1 MAIGDRNE
9 ARLGGPIQLGTTTTT
24 ICTAAT
30 GYAEIIKQ
38 IIICNTDTI
47 DRTVTL
53 AIGSAATA
61 ANRLMSNLPIGAN
74 DIMVFDTAIVLA
86 AGETLQGLSDTA
98 AKVTVTAVGWEK
110 QTA

>member
-9 ARLGGPIQLGTTTTT
+9 SRLGGPIQLGTSTTT
-24 ICTAAT
+24 IATAAT

-38 IIICNTDTI
+38 VIITNTDTV

-61 ANRLMSNLPIGAN
+61 ANRLFSNLQIGAN
-74 DIMVFDTAIVLA
+74 DVMVGDTALELA

-98 AKVTVTAVGWEK
+98 AKVTVTVVGWEK

>member
-1 MAIGDRNE
+1 MAIGDRTE
-9 ARLGGPIQLGTTTTT
+9 SRLGGPIQLGTTTTT

-30 GYAEIIKQ
+30 GYTEVIKQ
-38 IIICNTDTI
+38 VIICNTDTA

-61 ANRLMSNLPIGAN
+61 SNRVLSALPIGAN
-74 DIMVFDTAIVLA
+74 DIIVWDTALVLT

-98 AKVTVTAVGWEK
+98 SKVNVTVVGWEK

>member
-9 ARLGGPIQLGTTTTT
+9 SRLGGPTQLGTSTTT

-30 GYAEIIKQ
+30 GYAEILKQ
-38 IIICNTDTI
+38 IIITNTDTV
-47 DRTVTL
+47 DRTFTL

-61 ANRLMSNLPIGAN
+61 SNRIISALPIGAN
-74 DIMVFDTAIVLA
+74 DVMVFDTAIVLA

-98 AKVTVTAVGWEK
+98 SKVNVTVVGWEK

>member
-9 ARLGGPIQLGTTTTT
+9 SRLGGPIQLGTSTTT
-24 ICTAAT
+24 IATAAT

-38 IIICNTDTI
+38 IIITNTDTI

-61 ANRLMSNLPIGAN
+61 ANRLLSALPIGAN
-74 DIMVFDTAIVLA
+74 DVIIWDTAIVLA

-98 AKVTVTAVGWEK
+98 AKVTVTVVGWEK

>member
-1 MAIGDRNE
+1 MAVGDRVE
-9 ARLGGPIQLGTTTTT
+9 SRLGGPTQLGTTTTT

-38 IIICNTDTI
+38 IIITNTDTI

-61 ANRLMSNLPIGAN
+61 ANRLLSALPIGAN
-74 DIMVFDTAIVLA
+74 DVMIWDTALVLN
-86 AGETLQGLSDTA
+86 AGDTLQGLSDTA
-98 AKVTVTAVGWEK
+98 AKITVTVVGWEK

>member
-9 ARLGGPIQLGTTTTT
+9 SRLGGPTQLGTSTTT

-30 GYAEIIKQ
+30 GYAEILKQ
-38 IIICNTDTI
+38 IIITNTDTV

-53 AIGSAATA
+53 AIGSAATES
-61 ANRLMSNLPIGAN
+61 NRIISALPIGAN
-74 DIMVFDTAIVLA
+74 DVMVFDTALVLA

-98 AKVTVTAVGWEK
+98 SKVNVTVVGWEK

>member
-1 MAIGDRNE
+1 MAVGDRTE
-9 ARLGGPIQLGTTTTT
+9 SRLGGPIQLGTTTTT

-30 GYAEIIKQ
+30 GYAEVIKQ
-38 IIICNTDTI
+38 IIIANTDTV

-61 ANRLMSNLPIGAN
+61 SNRIMSALPIGAN
-74 DIMVFDTAIVLA
+74 DLIVWDTAIVLA

-98 AKVTVTAVGWEK
+98 SKVTVTVVGWEK
-110 QTA
+110 QTV